1 MTTRDIISCLTRVAL
16 SAETEDYISKDTDE
30 QELIDRLKRDHNLE
44 KVYRF
49 DIGKNSDG
57 YSDLVDGVLEE
68 ADLAGLCRQNLV
80 EYPDNHYRLLR
91 RRLADLHGL
100 DPDRFVLSAGLES
113 MIDHISRVFL
123 QNGEA
128 FLVPIPNFSVF
139 ADFSIRVGGTP
150 VYLPL
155 APEDDF
161 QWTDAT
167 VERLGNLIQAH
178 RPKLL
183 WVSNPVNPTGQD
195 LSLEWMKDLTALCA
209 SQNTAVVIDE
219 AYGEYT
225 DTDREIVSASRFAGQ
240 YKNLM
245 VLRTF
250 SKIHA
255 LPNLRVGYLISSSET
270 ILQAV
275 SLYRPMFP
283 FSWFS
288 LFLAGIASVDEEHVQ
303 SARKKLVI
311 RRKRLYRQL
320 ETLKTFSFLPSRTNT
335 LMLKN
340 AHLKADEL
348 WQALTE
354 QGFLTAN
361 LNRVNGLQG
370 HHFLRMTICS
380 EEENDLFVQACRN
393 IEEGLKTP

>member
-1 MTTRDIISCLTRVAL
+1 LTTRDMISCLTRTAL
-16 SAETEDYISKDTDE
+16 TAETEDYISKDTDE
-30 QELIDRLKRDHNLE
+30 PALIARLKRDHNLE

-57 YSDLVDGVLEE
+57 YSDLIDSVLEE
-68 ADLAGLCRQNLV
+68 ADLAALCRQNLV
-80 EYPDNHYRLLR
+80 EYPDNHYHLLR

-100 DPDRFVLSAGLES
+100 DPDWFVLSAGLES

-123 QNGEA
+123 QSGDA
-128 FLVPIPNFSVF
+128 FLVPVPNFSVF
-139 ADFSIRVGGTP
+139 ADFSIRAGGNP
-150 VYLPL
+150 VYLAL
-155 APEDDF
+155 APEDNF
-161 QWTDAT
+161 QWTEAT
-167 VERLGNLIQAH
+167 VKTLENLIRTH

-183 WVSNPVNPTGQD
+183 WISNPVNPTGQA
-195 LSLEWMKDLTALCA
+195 LSLEWMKDLTAICA
-209 SQNTAVVIDE
+209 LHNTAVVIDE

-225 DTDREIVSASRFAGQ
+225 DTDQEILSASRFAEQ

-255 LPNLRVGYLISSSET
+255 LPNLRVGYLITSSED
-270 ILQAV
+270 ILKAV

-288 LFLAGIASVDEEHVQ
+288 LFLAGIAAIDEEHVQ
-303 SARKKLVI
+303 TARQKLLI

-320 ETLKTFSFLPSRTNT
+320 DTLKTFFFLPSGTNT

-340 AHLKADEL
+340 ATLAADEL
-348 WQALTE
+348 LRALTK
-354 QGFLTAN
+354 QGFLTAD
-361 LNRVNGLQG
+361 LNRVNGLKG
-370 HHFLRMTICS
+370 HNYLRMTICS
-380 EEENDLFVQACRN
+380 EEENDLFIQACRN
-393 IEEGLKTP
+393 IEEGLNAP